1 MLILLTVLVSACA
14 KTVKIDHEGQ
24 TKSGMLEEVPK
35 WFVEKEG
42 KKGFLNKKDKFY
54 LYGVGVSTSPDLQ
67 LAMDKA
73 TMIAKADLADVM
85 HGEMNKNANV
95 FIQEIGAEGNKVIN
109 SKAESTIVNLI
120 KQTKVQGYEQYDI
133 AKANIRKNKCHSI
146 TDIGYDE
153 FFIIPRSQLK
163 VSDEEVNIN
172 SDMTTAKMKQQFLK
186 NFKTKKVSRV
196 LLNKFI
202 ERIA

>member
-1 MLILLTVLVSACA
+1 MIKKYIMLILLAVLVSACA

-42 KKGFLNKKDKFY
+42 KKGFLNKKYKFY

-120 KQTKVQGYEQYDI
+120 KQTKVQGYEQWKI
-133 AKANIRKNKCHSI
+133 AVSI
-146 TDIGYDE
+146 TSDNEYRVYMGL
-153 FFIIPRSQLK
+153 QLPLGELNK
-163 VSDEEVNIN
+163 LAELIKEEAANQIVIN
-172 SDMTTAKMKQQFLK
+172 SDVASKANEAIDSLTD
-186 NFKTKKVSRV
+186 
-196 LLNKFI
+196 
-202 ERIA
+202 IATE

>member
-1 MLILLTVLVSACA
+1 MIKKYIMLILLTVLVSACA

-120 KQTKVQGYEQYDI
+120 KQTKVQGYEQWKI
-133 AKANIRKNKCHSI
+133 AVSI
-146 TDIGYDE
+146 TSDNEYRVYMGL
-153 FFIIPRSQLK
+153 QLPLGELNK
-163 VSDEEVNIN
+163 LAELIKEEAANQSVIN
-172 SDMTTAKMKQQFLK
+172 SDVASKADEAIDSLT
-186 NFKTKKVSRV
+186 N
-196 LLNKFI
+196 
-202 ERIA
+202 IATE

>member
-1 MLILLTVLVSACA
+1 MIKKYIMLILLAVLESACA

-120 KQTKVQGYEQYDI
+120 KQTKVQGYEQWKI
-133 AKANIRKNKCHSI
+133 AVSI
-146 TDIGYDE
+146 TSDNEYRVYMGL
-153 FFIIPRSQLK
+153 QLPLGELNK
-163 VSDEEVNIN
+163 LAELIKEEAANQIVIN
-172 SDMTTAKMKQQFLK
+172 SDVASKADEAIDSLT
-186 NFKTKKVSRV
+186 N
-196 LLNKFI
+196 
-202 ERIA
+202 IATE

>member
-1 MLILLTVLVSACA
+1 MIKKYIMLILLAVLVSACA

-109 SKAESTIVNLI
+109 SKAESSIVNLI
-120 KQTKVQGYEQYDI
+120 KQTKVQGYEQWKI
-133 AKANIRKNKCHSI
+133 AVSI
-146 TDIGYDE
+146 TSDNEYRVYMGL
-153 FFIIPRSQLK
+153 QLPLGELNK
-163 VSDEEVNIN
+163 LAELIKEEAANQIVIN
-172 SDMTTAKMKQQFLK
+172 SDVASKADEAIDSLT
-186 NFKTKKVSRV
+186 N
-196 LLNKFI
+196 
-202 ERIA
+202 IATE

>member
-1 MLILLTVLVSACA
+1 MIKNYIMLILLAVLVSACA

-120 KQTKVQGYEQYDI
+120 KQTKVQGYEQWKI
-133 AKANIRKNKCHSI
+133 AVSI
-146 TDIGYDE
+146 TSDNEYRVYMGL
-153 FFIIPRSQLK
+153 QLPLGELNK
-163 VSDEEVNIN
+163 LAELIKEEAANQIVIN
-172 SDMTTAKMKQQFLK
+172 SDVASKADEAIDSLT
-186 NFKTKKVSRV
+186 N
-196 LLNKFI
+196 
-202 ERIA
+202 IATE

>member
-1 MLILLTVLVSACA
+1 MIKKYIMLILLAVLVSACA

-120 KQTKVQGYEQYDI
+120 KQTKVQGYEQWKI
-133 AKANIRKNKCHSI
+133 AVSI
-146 TDIGYDE
+146 TSDNEYRVYMGL
-153 FFIIPRSQLK
+153 QLPLGELNK
-163 VSDEEVNIN
+163 LAELIKEEAANQIVIN
-172 SDMTTAKMKQQFLK
+172 SDVASKANEAIDSLTD
-186 NFKTKKVSRV
+186 
-196 LLNKFI
+196 
-202 ERIA
+202 IATE

>member
-1 MLILLTVLVSACA
+1 MIKKYIMLILLTVLVSACA

-120 KQTKVQGYEQYDI
+120 KQTKVQGYEQWKI
-133 AKANIRKNKCHSI
+133 AVSI
-146 TDIGYDE
+146 TSDNEYRVYMGL
-153 FFIIPRSQLK
+153 QLPLGELNK
-163 VSDEEVNIN
+163 LAELIKEEAANQIVIN
-172 SDMTTAKMKQQFLK
+172 SDVASKANEAIDSLTD
-186 NFKTKKVSRV
+186 
-196 LLNKFI
+196 
-202 ERIA
+202 IATE

>member
-1 MLILLTVLVSACA
+1 MLILLAVLVSACA

-67 LAMDKA
+67 LAIDKA

-120 KQTKVQGYEQYDI
+120 KQTKVQGYEQWKI
-133 AKANIRKNKCHSI
+133 AVSI
-146 TDIGYDE
+146 TSDNEYRVYMGL
-153 FFIIPRSQLK
+153 QLPLGELNK
-163 VSDEEVNIN
+163 LAELIKEEAANQIVIN
-172 SDMTTAKMKQQFLK
+172 SDVASKADEAIDSLT
-186 NFKTKKVSRV
+186 N
-196 LLNKFI
+196 
-202 ERIA
+202 IATE

>member
-1 MLILLTVLVSACA
+1 MIKKFIMLILLAVLVSACA

-120 KQTKVQGYEQYDI
+120 KQTKVQGYEQWKI
-133 AKANIRKNKCHSI
+133 AVSI
-146 TDIGYDE
+146 TSDNEYRVYMGL
-153 FFIIPRSQLK
+153 QLPLGELNK
-163 VSDEEVNIN
+163 LAELIKEEAANQIVIN
-172 SDMTTAKMKQQFLK
+172 SDVASKADEAIDSLT
-186 NFKTKKVSRV
+186 N
-196 LLNKFI
+196 
-202 ERIA
+202 IATE

>member
-1 MLILLTVLVSACA
+1 MIKKYIMLILLAVLVSACA

-120 KQTKVQGYEQYDI
+120 KQTKVQGYEQWKI
-133 AKANIRKNKCHSI
+133 AVSI
-146 TDIGYDE
+146 T
-153 FFIIPRSQLK
+153 
-163 VSDEEVNIN
+163 SDNEYRVYMGLHLPLGELNKLAELIKEEAANQIVIN
-172 SDMTTAKMKQQFLK
+172 SDVASKADEAIDSLT
-186 NFKTKKVSRV
+186 N
-196 LLNKFI
+196 
-202 ERIA
+202 IATE

>member
-1 MLILLTVLVSACA
+1 MLILLAVLVSACA

-120 KQTKVQGYEQYDI
+120 KQTKVQGYEQWKI
-133 AKANIRKNKCHSI
+133 AVSI
-146 TDIGYDE
+146 TSDNEYRVYMGL
-153 FFIIPRSQLK
+153 QLPLGELNK
-163 VSDEEVNIN
+163 LAELIKEEAANQIVIN
-172 SDMTTAKMKQQFLK
+172 SDVASKADEAIDSLT
-186 NFKTKKVSRV
+186 N
-196 LLNKFI
+196 
-202 ERIA
+202 IATE

>member
-1 MLILLTVLVSACA
+1 MIKKYIMLILLAVLVSACA

-95 FIQEIGAEGNKVIN
+95 FIQEVGAEGNKVIN

-120 KQTKVQGYEQYDI
+120 KQTKVQGYEQWKI
-133 AKANIRKNKCHSI
+133 AVSI
-146 TDIGYDE
+146 TSDNEYRVYMGL
-153 FFIIPRSQLK
+153 QLPLGELNK
-163 VSDEEVNIN
+163 LAELIKEEAANQIVIN
-172 SDMTTAKMKQQFLK
+172 SDVASKADEAIDSLT
-186 NFKTKKVSRV
+186 N
-196 LLNKFI
+196 
-202 ERIA
+202 IATE

>member
-1 MLILLTVLVSACA
+1 MKKYIMIILLGFLVTACS
-14 KTVKIDHEGQ
+14 KTVKIEHEGQ

-42 KKGFLNKKDKFY
+42 KKGFLNKKDQFY
-54 LYGVGVSTSPDLQ
+54 LYGVGVATSPDLQ

-73 TMIAKADLADVM
+73 TMIAKADLADIM

-120 KQTKVQGYEQYDI
+120 KQTKVTGYEQWKI
-133 AKANIRKNKCHSI
+133 AVSI
-146 TDIGYDE
+146 T
-153 FFIIPRSQLK
+153 K
-163 VSDEEVNIN
+163 DEEYRVYMGLQLPLGEYNKLAQLIKEEAAKEIHIN
-172 SDMTTAKMKQQFLK
+172 SDVAK
-186 NFKTKKVSRV
+186 NA
-196 LLNKFI
+196 NEAI
-202 ERIA
+202 ESLTNIATE

>member
-120 KQTKVQGYEQYDI
+120 KQTKVQGYEQWKI
-133 AKANIRKNKCHSI
+133 AVSI
-146 TDIGYDE
+146 TSDNEYRVYMGL
-153 FFIIPRSQLK
+153 QLPLGELNK
-163 VSDEEVNIN
+163 LAELIKEEAANQIVIN
-172 SDMTTAKMKQQFLK
+172 SDVASKADEAIDSLT
-186 NFKTKKVSRV
+186 N
-196 LLNKFI
+196 
-202 ERIA
+202 IATE

>member
-1 MLILLTVLVSACA
+1 MEHISEDLTSEMRPEQELKGLA

-85 HGEMNKNANV
+85 HGEMNKIANV

-120 KQTKVQGYEQYDI
+120 KQTKVQGYEQWKI
-133 AKANIRKNKCHSI
+133 AVSI
-146 TDIGYDE
+146 TSDNEYRVYMGL
-153 FFIIPRSQLK
+153 QLPLGELNK
-163 VSDEEVNIN
+163 LAELIKEEAANQIVIN
-172 SDMTTAKMKQQFLK
+172 SDVASKADEAIDSLT
-186 NFKTKKVSRV
+186 N
-196 LLNKFI
+196 
-202 ERIA
+202 IATE

>member
-1 MLILLTVLVSACA
+1 MIKKYIMLILLAVLVSACA

-35 WFVEKEG
+35 WFVQKEG

-120 KQTKVQGYEQYDI
+120 KQTKVQGYEQWKI
-133 AKANIRKNKCHSI
+133 AVSI
-146 TDIGYDE
+146 TSDNEYRVYMGL
-153 FFIIPRSQLK
+153 QLPLGELNK
-163 VSDEEVNIN
+163 LAELIKEEAANQIVIN
-172 SDMTTAKMKQQFLK
+172 SDVASKANEAIDSLTD
-186 NFKTKKVSRV
+186 
-196 LLNKFI
+196 
-202 ERIA
+202 IATE

>member
-1 MLILLTVLVSACA
+1 MIKKYIMLILLAVLVSACA

-95 FIQEIGAEGNKVIN
+95 FIQEIGAECNKVIN

-120 KQTKVQGYEQYDI
+120 KQTKVQGYEQWKI
-133 AKANIRKNKCHSI
+133 AVSI
-146 TDIGYDE
+146 TSDNEYRVYMGL
-153 FFIIPRSQLK
+153 QLPLGELNK
-163 VSDEEVNIN
+163 LAELIKEEAANQIVIN
-172 SDMTTAKMKQQFLK
+172 SDVASKADEAIDSLT
-186 NFKTKKVSRV
+186 N
-196 LLNKFI
+196 
-202 ERIA
+202 IATE

>member
-1 MLILLTVLVSACA
+1 MIKKYIMLILLAVLVSACA
-14 KTVKIDHEGQ
+14 KTVKIDHEGE

-42 KKGFLNKKDKFY
+42 KKGLLNKKDQFY

-95 FIQEIGAEGNKVIN
+95 YIQEIGQEGNKIIN
-109 SKAESTIVNLI
+109 SKAESTIVNMI
-120 KQTKVQGYEQYDI
+120 KQTKVQGYEQWKI
-133 AKANIRKNKCHSI
+133 AISI
-146 TDIGYDE
+146 TNDDEYRVYMGLQLPIGEYNKLADLIKQE
-153 FFIIPRSQLK
+153 AAKQII
-163 VSDEEVNIN
+163 IN
-172 SDMTTAKMKQQFLK
+172 SDVASKADEAIE
-186 NFKTKKVSRV
+186 S
-196 LLNKFI
+196 LNKVAT
-202 ERIA
+202 E

>member
-1 MLILLTVLVSACA
+1 MNKIMIKKYIMLILLAVLVSACA

-95 FIQEIGAEGNKVIN
+95 FIQEIGAEGNKIIN

-120 KQTKVQGYEQYDI
+120 KQTKVQGYEQWKI
-133 AKANIRKNKCHSI
+133 AVSI
-146 TDIGYDE
+146 TSDNEYRVYMGL
-153 FFIIPRSQLK
+153 QLPLGELNK
-163 VSDEEVNIN
+163 LAELIKEEAANQIVIN
-172 SDMTTAKMKQQFLK
+172 SDVASKADEAIDSLT
-186 NFKTKKVSRV
+186 N
-196 LLNKFI
+196 
-202 ERIA
+202 IATE

>member
-1 MLILLTVLVSACA
+1 MIKKYIMLILLAVLVSACA

-120 KQTKVQGYEQYDI
+120 KQTKVQGYEQWKI
-133 AKANIRKNKCHSI
+133 AVSI
-146 TDIGYDE
+146 TSDNEYRVYMGL
-153 FFIIPRSQLK
+153 QLPLGELNK
-163 VSDEEVNIN
+163 LAELIKEEAANQIVIN
-172 SDMTTAKMKQQFLK
+172 SDVASKANEAIDSLT
-186 NFKTKKVSRV
+186 N
-196 LLNKFI
+196 
-202 ERIA
+202 IATE

>member
-1 MLILLTVLVSACA
+1 MIKKYIMLILLAVLVSACA

-120 KQTKVQGYEQYDI
+120 KQTKVQGYEQWKI
-133 AKANIRKNKCHSI
+133 AVSI
-146 TDIGYDE
+146 TSDNEYRVYMGL
-153 FFIIPRSQLK
+153 QLPLGELNK
-163 VSDEEVNIN
+163 LAELIKEEAANQIVIN
-172 SDMTTAKMKQQFLK
+172 SDVAIKANEAIDSLTD
-186 NFKTKKVSRV
+186 
-196 LLNKFI
+196 
-202 ERIA
+202 IATE